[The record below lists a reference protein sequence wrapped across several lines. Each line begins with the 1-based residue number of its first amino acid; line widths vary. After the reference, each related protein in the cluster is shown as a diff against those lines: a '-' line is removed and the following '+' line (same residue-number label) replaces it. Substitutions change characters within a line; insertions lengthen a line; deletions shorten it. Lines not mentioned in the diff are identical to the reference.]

1 MKSHD
6 IGYLR
11 ENLREAM
18 KELPFAVVYRGE
30 VLGLVVD
37 PLKWILKPLP
47 LPEPEKKVKKKRG

>member
-30 VLGLVVD
+30 VLGLMVGV
-37 PLKWILKPLP
+37 LKPESE
-47 LPEPEKKVKKKRG
+47 PEPEKKVIPKKVRK

>member
-1 MKSHD
+1 MIMKRHD

-18 KELPFAVVYRGE
+18 KELPFEVVYRGE

-37 PLKWILKPLP
+37 PLKWVLKPLP
-47 LPEPEKKVKKKRG
+47 EKKIKKKHG

>member
-18 KELPFAVVYRGE
+18 KDLPFAVVYRGE

-47 LPEPEKKVKKKRG
+47 EPEKKVKKKRG

>member
-30 VLGLVVD
+30 VLGIIVD
-37 PLKWILKPLP
+37 PLKWMRKP
-47 LPEPEKKVKKKRG
+47 EVEKKVIPKKVRK